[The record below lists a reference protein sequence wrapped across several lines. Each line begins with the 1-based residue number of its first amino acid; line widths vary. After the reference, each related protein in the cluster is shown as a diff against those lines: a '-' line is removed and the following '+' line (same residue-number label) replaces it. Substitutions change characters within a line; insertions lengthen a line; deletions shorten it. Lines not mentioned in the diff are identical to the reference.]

1 MKKYFLVIVI
11 IIINCNNLFSQTK
24 PATVNVPNPI
34 TVESG
39 LKITG
44 FGKLKLGMDVKD
56 LEELKEAKAMKTYN
70 DFISKVYKNYSNN
83 TVYEQIADTTKIER
97 GFGSPDK
104 KVRIFTVPKINV
116 TDEIVLKFVE
126 LKFYDD
132 KLYYIRCDYD
142 KNLIDA
148 LTLKYGEPKVETKEE
163 DKEFTYTYTGNKIT
177 KKERKFTSNWNTS
190 DVNVICTSLMS
201 NYFNSKG
208 EESFLSY
215 VNLYNK
221 QTLIMIS
228 KSESDFFDKKKAKE
242 EAEKKAKLSKF

>member
-1 MKKYFLVIVI
+1 MKKYFLLIVI
-11 IIINCNNLFSQTK
+11 IISFNNLFSQTK
-24 PATVNVPNPI
+24 PTIVNTANSNTV
-34 TVESG
+34 SG
-39 LKITG
+39 LKIIG
-44 FGKLKLGMDVKD
+44 FGKVKLGMDVKD
-56 LEELKEAKAMKTYN
+56 LEELKEAKAMKNYD

-83 TVYEQIADTTKIER
+83 TVYEQILDTTKIER
-97 GFGSPDK
+97 GFASLDK

-132 KLYYIRCDYD
+132 KLYYIKCDYD

-177 KKERKFTSNWNTS
+177 KKERKFTSNWSTGDINI
-190 DVNVICTSLMS
+190 ICVGMMS

-208 EESFLSY
+208 EESLLSY

-221 QTLIMIS
+221 QTLIMVS
-228 KSESDFFDKKKAKE
+228 KSESDYLNRKKAKE

>member
-1 MKKYFLVIVI
+1 MKKTFLLIVI
-11 IIINCNNLFSQTK
+11 IISYNNLLSQTK
-24 PATVNVPNPI
+24 PLIVSEPNSNM
-34 TVESG
+34 VESG
-39 LKITG
+39 IKITG
-44 FGKLKLGMDVKD
+44 FGKLRLGMYVKD
-56 LEELKEAKAMKTYN
+56 LDELKAAKEMKTYN

-83 TVYEQIADTTKIER
+83 NVYEQITDTTKIER

-132 KLYYIRCDYD
+132 KLYYIKCDYD

-148 LTLKYGEPKVETKEE
+148 LTLKYGAPKVDTKEE
-163 DKEFTYTYTGNKIT
+163 DREFTYTYTGNKIT
-177 KKERKFTSNWNTS
+177 KKERKYTSNWSTG
-190 DVNVICTSLMS
+190 DIDVICQSMMS